1 MPAPKTLLALAGAA
15 SEPPPLHESAVLVID
30 AQNEYV
36 EGPLAL
42 PGVRPALDRIAALL
56 ARARSAG
63 APVIHVRHLG
73 RAGGLF
79 DPDAPRGAIADP
91 AKPSSGETVIGKK
104 LPNAFADTELQA
116 ALAATGKRNIVV
128 CGFMT
133 HMCVSSTV
141 RASGLNLFLI
151 FVLGFVQLGCGAV
164 LYIFGA
170 RHLQAVE
177 TTLIAMLESVLA
189 PIWVWLLLG
198 ETPTPYGLAGGAIV
212 FAAVVG
218 ITIASAQRPAPAVRP
233 AA

>member
-1 MPAPKTLLALAGAA
+1 MPAPKTLLALAGAP
-15 SEPPPLHESAVLVID
+15 SEPPPLRESAVLVID

-42 PGVRPALDRIAALL
+42 PGVKPALDRIAALL
-56 ARARSAG
+56 ARARRAG

-91 AKPSSGETVIGKK
+91 AKPAAGETVIGKK
-104 LPNAFADTELQA
+104 LPNAFAGTELQA

-141 RASGLNLFLI
+141 RAALD
-151 FVLGFVQLGCGAV
+151 LG
-164 LYIFGA
+164 Y
-170 RHLQAVE
+170 R
-177 TTLIAMLESVLA
+177 S
-189 PIWVWLLLG
+189 
-198 ETPTPYGLAGGAIV
+198 IV
-212 FAAVVG
+212 
-218 ITIASAQRPAPAVRP
+218 P
-233 AA
+233 AAATATRDLPDALTGATLPAAAIQSASLSALSDRFATIVDDAKRIPD

>member
-133 HMCVSSTV
+133 HMCVGSTV
-141 RASGLNLFLI
+141 RAALD
-151 FVLGFVQLGCGAV
+151 LGYRSIVPAAATATRDLPDA
-164 LYIFGA
+164 L
-170 RHLQAVE
+170 
-177 TTLIAMLESVLA
+177 T
-189 PIWVWLLLG
+189 
-198 ETPTPYGLAGGAIV
+198 GAIL
-212 FAAVVG
+212 
-218 ITIASAQRPAPAVRP
+218 P
-233 AA
+233 AAAIQSASLSALSDRFATIVDDAKRIPE